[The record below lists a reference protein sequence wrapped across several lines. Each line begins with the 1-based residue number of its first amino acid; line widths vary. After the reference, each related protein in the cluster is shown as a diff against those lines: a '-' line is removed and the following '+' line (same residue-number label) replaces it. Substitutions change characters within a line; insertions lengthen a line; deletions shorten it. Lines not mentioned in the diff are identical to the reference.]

1 MSAPA
6 VKPTRSLAE
15 GRKRAQRIFA
25 RLMGGESIRAIAA
38 SETLSVRRVQQ
49 IVRQE
54 LERRDA
60 NPADDYAFLQM
71 ARLERSLDLLG
82 GQIDAGKPAAVHA
95 FVRVLEQLNRIAP
108 ERLRLR
114 TVGVGVGVEIDKM
127 TDRLHRLDAA
137 REAVASR
144 TAARDQRKLANGA
157 QSGGPQAIDNK
168 ANGEIAGFAP
178 PIIPEA

>member
-1 MSAPA
+1 
-6 VKPTRSLAE
+6 
-15 GRKRAQRIFA
+15 
-25 RLMGGESIRAIAA
+25 MGGESIRAIAA
-38 SETLSVRRVQQ
+38 SESRSIRRVQQ

-71 ARLERSLDLLG
+71 ARLEQSLDLLG

-114 TVGVGVGVEIDKM
+114 SVGIGVAVEIENM
-127 TDRLHRLDAA
+127 THRLHRLDAA
-137 REAVASR
+137 REVVASR
-144 TAARDQRKLANGA
+144 TAARGQLANAA
-157 QSGGPQAIDNK
+157 QSDGPQAIDNK
-168 ANGEIAGFAP
+168 GNGETADFAP
-178 PIIPEA
+178 PIISEA